1 MTLEAFGARYGRAVA
16 AASPVPPEGSP
27 LYRAAC
33 DVLEMAAAYHADGC
47 TFLLGGDHVNAL
59 ASFAYGLGWL
69 DAGLALGLVRCGAE
83 LPSPDGIAAE
93 LPAALAD
100 HLSEKTHR
108 YERMLAEAAVSVE
121 VAPDPA
127 SPLHRAAE
135 ECAAAAGRGLA
146 AGRARLPGTDYPGA
160 LARFSYGYGWLDAG
174 VRAGLLRV
182 TGRRDLFTV

>member
-1 MTLEAFGARYGRAVA
+1 MTLEAFGVRYGRAVA
-16 AASPVPPEGSP
+16 AASAGPPGESP
-27 LYRAAC
+27 LNRAAC

-47 TFLLGGDHVNAL
+47 TFFSGGDPVNAL

-83 LPSPDGIAAE
+83 PPSPDEIGAAV
-93 LPAALAD
+93 PAALAD

-121 VAPDPA
+121 IAPDPA

-135 ECAAAAGRGLA
+135 ECIAAAGRGLA
-146 AGRARLPGTDYPGA
+146 GGRARLRENDSPGA

-182 TGRRDLFTV
+182 TRRRDLFTV